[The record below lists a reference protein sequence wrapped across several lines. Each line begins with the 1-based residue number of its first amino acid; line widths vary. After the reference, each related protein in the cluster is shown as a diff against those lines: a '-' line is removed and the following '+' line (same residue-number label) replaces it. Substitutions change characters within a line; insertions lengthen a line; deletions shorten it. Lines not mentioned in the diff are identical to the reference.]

1 MPLPFLLEAGA
12 PERAECPGGSWW
24 DWTCRFPRDS
34 PSCVFDLLYLRR
46 ERASVGVSGML
57 SELRWLCLSEL
68 GKEGIHT
75 VLLWMSYMSQL
86 FPGVKTLDFPEVR
99 LLLALM
105 EIFVLLGLAKIP
117 PRKSLLGSD
126 VIDGPCEKEMLFFQE
141 SSLVPVLLC
150 HCCGHCMSLCEIP
163 EVPGLAGA
171 TWP

>member
-1 MPLPFLLEAGA
+1 
-12 PERAECPGGSWW
+12 
-24 DWTCRFPRDS
+24 
-34 PSCVFDLLYLRR
+34 
-46 ERASVGVSGML
+46 ML
-57 SELRWLCLSEL
+57 SELRWLCLGEL

-75 VLLWMSYMSQL
+75 VLLWMSYML

-99 LLLALM
+99 LLLAPM
-105 EIFVLLGLAKIP
+105 EIFVSLGLAKIP

-150 HCCGHCMSLCEIP
+150 HCCEHCMSLCEIP
-163 EVPGLAGA
+163 EVPGLSGT